1 MIKKLNHMKDE
12 RKTKATLITELEEL
26 RQENQRL
33 ENSLE
38 KSEKDLKSAIAD
50 NKSLA
55 TGTFI
60 VTVIAIGLLFFILL

>member
-12 RKTKATLITELEEL
+12 RKTKAALITELEEL

-50 NKSLA
+50 NKSIA
-55 TGTFI
+55 TGAFI
-60 VTVIAIGLLFFILL
+60 VTVIAIGSLFFILL